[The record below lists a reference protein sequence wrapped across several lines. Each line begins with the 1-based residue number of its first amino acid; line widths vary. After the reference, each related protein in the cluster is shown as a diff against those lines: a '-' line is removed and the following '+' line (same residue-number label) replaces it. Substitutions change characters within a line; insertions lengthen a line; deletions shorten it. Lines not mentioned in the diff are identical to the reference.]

1 MQVKITTSIDSCLKA
16 SFEAPQE
23 LHQKTYSD
31 LLEGAIR
38 QLLGE
43 VSPLDSV
50 KMMIS
55 QREQELS
62 DLRARAAEIEVLQK
76 QQKQIVQDI
85 IPKTISGKK
94 REELFITGKGTLMNQ
109 LIRNQEPNWK
119 KVYRKYGF
127 NSPKDMELYVR
138 KEAMQRGINM
148 SVKCSKNKY
157 PLLLPSFQSAVQNV
171 RKACCIF
178 YAGIGSHVLFVI
190 KFQSVA
196 YFEPWREAGEDMI
209 RMIFERFE

>member
-1 MQVKITTSIDSCLKA
+1 MQVKITTSIDSYLKA
-16 SFEAPQE
+16 SFEATQE

-76 QQKQIVQDI
+76 QQKQIAHDVMPEDDI
-85 IPKTISGKK
+85 WKEK
-94 REELFITGKGTLMNQ
+94 REELFATGAGTIMNM
-109 LIRNQEPNWK
+109 LKRNQNPAWK
-119 KVYRKYGF
+119 NFYMKYGF
-127 NSPKDMELYVR
+127 ESAKDIEKFVR
-138 KEAMQRGINM
+138 KEAIKRGI
-148 SVKCSKNKY
+148 
-157 PLLLPSFQSAVQNV
+157 L
-171 RKACCIF
+171 
-178 YAGIGSHVLFVI
+178 
-190 KFQSVA
+190 
-196 YFEPWREAGEDMI
+196 
-209 RMIFERFE
+209 